1 MISDKFYMLRA
12 MELAKNG
19 IGQVSPNPLVGC
31 VVVHEDKIIGEGWHR
46 KYGEAHA
53 EVNAI
58 NAVADKSL
66 LKDSV
71 VYVNLEPC
79 AHTGKTPPCADL
91 LIKHQVSRVVI
102 ANVDP
107 NPLVAGKGISKLK
120 EAGIEVITKV
130 LEDEGHELNKR
141 FFAFL
146 KYKRPFIIL
155 KWAKTSDG
163 FIARENFDSKW
174 ISNEYS
180 RKLVH
185 KWRTEEDSILVGYN
199 TAVHDNPKLTA
210 RDWTGRNPVRIVIDP
225 KLNLD
230 SSLNLFDGATPTICY
245 NTLKQEVKGNLE
257 YHLLKK
263 ERLLQDMLTDLFN
276 RSIQSL
282 FVEGGAQTIKTFLT
296 SNVWDEARVFT
307 SEQSFEHGIE
317 AQIIKKEP
325 WSSEMIGNDEL
336 NIYSNNTK
344 I

>member
-19 IGQVSPNPLVGC
+19 IGHVSPNPLVGC
-31 VVVHEDKIIGEGWHR
+31 VIVYEGKIIGEGWHG

-53 EVNAI
+53 EVNAV
-58 NAVADKSL
+58 NAVADKSIL
-66 LKDSV
+66 NGAA

-91 LIKHQVSRVVI
+91 LVKHKVKRVVI

-107 NPLVAGKGISKLK
+107 NPLVAGKGIAKLK
-120 EAGIEVITKV
+120 DAGVEVLTGVLEEAGR
-130 LEDEGHELNKR
+130 ELNKR
-141 FFAFL
+141 FFTFL
-146 KYKRPFIIL
+146 KHKRPFVIL
-155 KWAKTSDG
+155 KWAQTSDG

-199 TAVHDNPKLTA
+199 TALYDNPKLTA

-230 SSLNLFDGATPTICY
+230 PRLHLLDGTSLTICY
-245 NTLKQEVKGNLE
+245 NTLRQDNKGNVV
-257 YHLLKK
+257 YHLLDQKH
-263 ERLLQDMLTDLFN
+263 LFQDMLSDLFN
-276 RSIQSL
+276 RNIQSL
-282 FVEGGAQTIKTFLT
+282 LVEGGAQTIKNLLT
-296 SNVWDEARVFT
+296 DNVWDEARVFT
-307 SEQSFEHGIE
+307 SGQRFESGIKAPIINQE
-317 AQIIKKEP
+317 AIG
-325 WSSEMIGNDEL
+325 SEMIGDDEL
-336 NIYSNNTK
+336 STYFNNN
-344 I
+344 